1 MEGKVGRPRGRPR
14 KRPRPE
20 DQNGVSS
27 NRGKKRPV
35 LEIKP
40 AVPRSLLGSYV
51 LKEFDDSSSRSR
63 VSLGKVVSYT
73 CGLYRVEYEGTVG
86 FEDLTTCSLRPL
98 IIGDDYFDDELR
110 TRRCKLD
117 RLIMKKDEKK
127 KKRTDQVN
135 KAVVVVPTCS
145 SSSGSGA
152 QVESGEC
159 EEEDTRDPDIETTTT
174 SPLVTVPP
182 LDLPC
187 SSGTIGVPEEAVVN
201 LFSVYGFLRSFSV
214 QLYIYPFGLDDFVG
228 ALNHSGPNSLVDA
241 VHVALLRALKVH
253 LESLSSQECEV
264 ASNCL
269 MCIDWSLLDAL
280 TWPVYLVQYF
290 SAMGH
295 ASGPQWSV
303 FSEFVLEKEYYS
315 LPVVIKLKILQ
326 ILCDAVFDVTD
337 IRSEIDT
344 REESEVGYDPDGVNT
359 DLPESGPRRVHPRF
373 AKTSAC
379 KEKEYSEFVAMDV
392 PTNLSSRRT
401 DGGPNGVSSDL
412 DGNSDE
418 CRLCGMDGTLLCCDG
433 CPLAYHSRC
442 IGVLKM
448 YIPDGA
454 WYCPECTI
462 NKMGP
467 TIAHKTSLRGA
478 VYFGVDPHGRLFL
491 GTCNHLIVLKI
502 SVHADADIK
511 YYSVTDIPKV
521 ALVLLSATNYRLE
534 YLCIC
539 KAISEYWDLPGGV
552 ISHLRGVEA
561 NLSQT
566 QKEGGDE
573 VSDLIKPDNASS
585 SSRNNIQNASGP
597 CTPASGHASGPVLDR
612 SSGTQGKNFVAG
624 GTTNKA
630 LSFKPHAYINHYSN
644 GELAASAAAT
654 LAVLLSEETHEPD
667 QPKFSNAKKAA
678 SSNILLQMKA
688 FSLVAS
694 SFFWP
699 SPDKKEITR
708 ERCGWCHSC
717 KLTSASRRGCM
728 LNAAVTGAT
737 KSAVKIFSGL
747 FPLKNGEGVL
757 SSIAAYVLYLEE
769 SLRGLIAGPF
779 LSESLRKQWRK
790 KVEEASTCKTMKAL
804 LLELEENICSIALS
818 SDWLKL
824 MDDWL
829 IEHSIFQSAPVT
841 VGATQKRGPGRR
853 RQRNQ
858 AEVTAE
864 GSNDDSFTW
873 WRGGKLSKVILLKA
887 VLLKPMIRKA
897 AWQGG
902 LKKFPEFNYGD
913 GSYIP
918 KRSRRS
924 IWKAAVESSKNI
936 SQIALQVRYLDLN
949 IRWSELVRPEQN
961 VQDVKGPETDATVFR
976 NASIRDKTIIDNKV
990 RYGVVFGN
998 QKHLPSR
1005 VMKNVIEVE
1014 KTEDG
1019 NEKFWFAETRVPL
1032 YLTKEYEESLHRVVH
1047 VPFIKKPSKRISKLQ
1062 QKQLK
1067 AARANIFCYLASRRD
1082 NTEKCSCASCHLDVL
1097 LRDATTC
1104 SACQGFCHKG
1114 CTMSTQHTAEKV
1126 DILVTCKRCYLA
1138 RARSLT
1144 NINHRHPTT
1153 PSVVINGQHQ
1163 NAVTPVIIKTQTKPQ
1178 IQQLPSSNTR
1188 DSASG
1193 AKQITP
1199 DSNMAPKHKTLSY
1212 GVIWRKKNLEDT
1224 CVSFGQQHILLAG
1237 RSDQPNP
1244 GPVCGICKLPYNPGL
1259 TYIHCTSCDKWY
1271 HIEAV
1276 KVDESRIPEVAG
1288 FKCCKCRRI
1297 RSPDCP
1303 YMDPVLREQKQM
1315 KHVCLK
1321 RKKHGKGNTGMD
1333 SDSERMSEPKDS
1345 IPSTPSFTFEDAFV
1359 PEDDPLLV
1367 SVSKVEQIQPKDLD
1381 VEWKG
1386 DGSVPRPQKLPVRRQ
1401 IKREDTEGNSSFPYT
1416 EFPTYSESQPFVKQ
1430 EIEPTLPVMEWD
1442 ASDNNNSS
1450 SNNNNMVEGDLMFDY
1465 EDMEFEPQTY
1475 FSLTELL
1482 TTDDSGQCNGYSYD
1496 KDATGTT
1503 DYTNTNT
1510 QVETMEQGREF
1521 LYDNTTPCQICMHV
1535 EPGPDLTCHTC
1546 NMTIH
1551 SHCSPWEEESAC
1563 AGGGWRCGR
1572 CREWM

>member
-1 MEGKVGRPRGRPR
+1 MEGKVARPRGRPR
-14 KRPRPE
+14 KRPRAE
-20 DQNGVSS
+20 DQNGVS
-27 NRGKKRPV
+27 NRGKRPV

-51 LKEFDDSSSRSR
+51 LKEFDDSR
-63 VSLGKVVSYT
+63 VSLGKVVSYSS
-73 CGLYRVEYEGTVG
+73 GLYIVEYEDGC
-86 FEDLTTCSLRPL
+86 FEDLKTCYLRKL
-98 IIGDDYFDDELR
+98 IIGDGYFDDELR
-110 TRRCKLD
+110 CRRGKLD
-117 RLIMKKDEKK
+117 HLVMKKEEKK
-127 KKRTDQVN
+127 KTVN
-135 KAVVVVPTCS
+135 EIEVATTCS
-145 SSSGSGA
+145 STSSSGSGA
-152 QVESGEC
+152 EEC
-159 EEEDTRDPDIETTTT
+159 EDSRDLDIETTT
-174 SPLVTVPP
+174 SPLVQVPP
-182 LDLPC
+182 VDLPC
-187 SSGTIGVPEEAVVN
+187 SSGTIGIPEEAV
-201 LFSVYGFLRSFSV
+201 
-214 QLYIYPFGLDDFVG
+214 
-228 ALNHSGPNSLVDA
+228 
-241 VHVALLRALKVH
+241 ALKVH
-253 LESLSSQECEV
+253 LERLSSQECEV

-269 MCIDWSLLDAL
+269 RCIDWSLLDAL

-295 ASGPQWSV
+295 ASGSQWKV
-303 FSEFVLEKEYYS
+303 FSEFLVEKEYYS
-315 LPVVIKLKILQ
+315 LPAVMKLKILQ
-326 ILCDAVFDVTD
+326 ILCDDVFDVAD
-337 IRSEIDT
+337 IRAEIDT
-344 REESEVGYDPDGVNT
+344 REESEVGYDPDGVNA

-379 KEKEYSEFVAMDV
+379 KEKEHSEFVAMNE

-401 DGGPNGVSSDL
+401 DGGLNGVGSDL

-448 YIPDGA
+448 YIPDGP
-454 WYCPECTI
+454 W
-462 NKMGP
+462 
-467 TIAHKTSLRGA
+467 
-478 VYFGVDPHGRLFL
+478 
-491 GTCNHLIVLKI
+491 LKI
-502 SVHADADIK
+502 YVHADADIK

-521 ALVLLSATNYRLE
+521 VLVLLSATNHRLE

-539 KAISEYWDLPGGV
+539 QAISEYWDLPGGV
-552 ISHLRGVEA
+552 ISHLRAVEA
-561 NLSQT
+561 NLAPM

-573 VSDLIKPDNASS
+573 VSSDLIKPDNASS
-585 SSRNNIQNASGP
+585 SSKNNIQNAFGL
-597 CTPASGHASGPVLDR
+597 CASASSYAGGPVLGR
-612 SSGTQGKNFVAG
+612 SSGTQGKSFVPG
-624 GTTNKA
+624 GITHKD

-667 QPKFSNAKKAA
+667 QSKFSNAKKAA
-678 SSNILLQMKA
+678 SSNILLQVKA

-737 KSAVKIFSGL
+737 KSAVKIFSGI

-757 SSIAAYVLYLEE
+757 SSIAAYILYLEE

-790 KVEEASTCKTMKAL
+790 KVEEATTCKAMKAL

-818 SDWLKL
+818 SDWFKL
-824 MDDWL
+824 IDDWL
-829 IEHSIFQSAPVT
+829 IEHSIFQSARVT
-841 VGATQKRGPGRR
+841 VGATQKRGPGKRK
-853 RQRNQ
+853 QRNQ

-924 IWKAAVESSKNI
+924 MWKAAVESSKTFL
-936 SQIALQVRYLDLN
+936 SLLFRYLDMN

-961 VQDVKGPETDATVFR
+961 LQDVKGPETEAAVFR
-976 NASIRDKTIIDNKV
+976 NASICDKKIIDSKV
-990 RYGVVFGN
+990 RYGVAFGN

-1019 NEKFWFAETRVPL
+1019 NEKFW
-1032 YLTKEYEESLHRVVH
+1032 
-1047 VPFIKKPSKRISKLQ
+1047 
-1062 QKQLK
+1062 
-1067 AARANIFCYLASRRD
+1067 RD
-1082 NTEKCSCASCHLDVL
+1082 NTVKCSCASCHLDVL

-1104 SACQGFCHKG
+1104 SACGGFCHKG

-1126 DILVTCKRCYLA
+1126 DIHVTCKRCYLA
-1138 RARSLT
+1138 RARSLI

-1153 PSVVINGQHQ
+1153 PSIVINGQHQ
-1163 NAVTPVIIKTQTKPQ
+1163 NAVTPTIKTQIKQPL
-1178 IQQLPSSNTR
+1178 IQQFQSSNTR
-1188 DSASG
+1188 DNASG

-1199 DSNMAPKHKTLSY
+1199 DCNKSKHKTLSW

-1224 CVSFGQQHILLAG
+1224 GVSFRQQHILLAAQ
-1237 RSDQPNP
+1237 SHQHNP
-1244 GPVCGICKLPYNPGL
+1244 GPVCWICKLPYNPGL

-1271 HIEAV
+1271 HIEAI
-1276 KVDESRIPEVAG
+1276 KLEESKIPEVAG

-1297 RSPDCP
+1297 RSPECP
-1303 YMDPVLREQKQM
+1303 YMDPVLKEQKQM
-1315 KHVCLK
+1315 KNACFK
-1321 RKKHGKGNTGMD
+1321 RKKHGKGNTGID
-1333 SDSERMSEPKDS
+1333 CDSERMSEPKDS
-1345 IPSTPSFTFEDAFV
+1345 IPSTPSFTFEDAFA
-1359 PEDDPLLV
+1359 PEDDPLLM
-1367 SVSKVEQIQPKDLD
+1367 SVSKVEQITPKDMD
-1381 VEWKG
+1381 
-1386 DGSVPRPQKLPVRRQ
+1386 SVPGPQKLPVRRQ
-1401 IKREDTEGNSSFPYT
+1401 MKREDTEGNSSLSYT
-1416 EFPTYSESQPFVKQ
+1416 EFSTYSESQNFVKPEMEQ
-1430 EIEPTLPVMEWD
+1430 AFPAREWD
-1442 ASDNNNSS
+1442 ASDNNN
-1450 SNNNNMVEGDLMFDY
+1450 NMVEGELMFDY

-1482 TTDDSGQCNGYSYD
+1482 TADDSGQCNGYGYG
-1496 KDATGTT
+1496 KDATGNT
-1503 DYTNTNT
+1503 DNTNPNT
-1510 QVETMEQGREF
+1510 QVETMEQCRAF
-1521 LYDNTTPCQICMHV
+1521 VYDNTTPCQICMHV
-1535 EPGPDLTCHTC
+1535 DPGPDLTCQTC

-1551 SHCSPWEEESAC
+1551 SHCSPWEEESAFTGVQ
-1563 AGGGWRCGR
+1563 AISAAAA
-1572 CREWM
+1572 CRVSDE

>member
-1 MEGKVGRPRGRPR
+1 MEGKVARPRGRPR

-20 DQNGVSS
+20 DQNRLSK
-27 NRGKKRPV
+27 RGKRPV
-35 LEIKP
+35 LEINP

-51 LKEFDDSSSRSR
+51 LKEFDGSR
-63 VSLGKVVSYT
+63 VSLGKVVSYSS
-73 CGLYRVEYEGTVG
+73 GLYRVEYEDGG
-86 FEDLTTCSLRPL
+86 FEDLRTCHLRQL
-98 IIGDDYFDDELR
+98 IVGDGYFDDELR
-110 TRRCKLD
+110 SRRCKLD
-117 RLIMKKDEKK
+117 DLVIEKEEKK
-127 KKRTDQVN
+127 KTVKQDNQVN
-135 KAVVVVPTCS
+135 EVEVPTCTS

-152 QVESGEC
+152 EVEDEC
-159 EEEDTRDPDIETTTT
+159 KDIETM
-174 SPLVTVPP
+174 SPLVQVPP
-182 LDLPC
+182 VDLPW
-187 SSGTIGVPEEAVVN
+187 SSGTFGIPEEAVVH
-201 LFSVYGFLRSFSV
+201 LLSVYGFLRSFSV

-228 ALNHSGPNSLVDA
+228 ALNFLGPNSLLDA
-241 VHVALLRALKVH
+241 VHVSLLRALKVH
-253 LESLSSQECEV
+253 LERLSSQECEL

-269 MCIDWSLLDAL
+269 RCIDWSLLDAL

-303 FSEFVLEKEYYS
+303 FSEFAVEKEYYS
-315 LPVVIKLKILQ
+315 LPVVMKLKILQ
-326 ILCDAVFDVTD
+326 ILCDDVFDVAD
-337 IRSEIDT
+337 IRAEIDT
-344 REESEVGYDPDGVNT
+344 REESEVGYDPDGVNA

-373 AKTSAC
+373 AKTSAR
-379 KEKEYSEFVAMDV
+379 KEKEHSEFV
-392 PTNLSSRRT
+392 T

-448 YIPDGA
+448 YIPDGP

-478 VYFGVDPHGRLFL
+478 VDFGVDPHGRLFL

-502 SVHADADIK
+502 SVHADADVK
-511 YYSVTDIPKV
+511 YYTVTDIPKV
-521 ALVLLSATNYRLE
+521 VLVLLSATNHRLE

-552 ISHLRGVEA
+552 ISHLRAVEA
-561 NLSQT
+561 NLAHM

-573 VSDLIKPDNASS
+573 VSSDLIKPDNASS
-585 SSRNNIQNASGP
+585 SSRNNIQNAFGLCAS
-597 CTPASGHASGPVLDR
+597 TSGHAGGPVLGKA
-612 SSGTQGKNFVAG
+612 SGTQGKNVAG
-624 GTTNKA
+624 GITHKG

-644 GELAASAAAT
+644 GELATSAAAA

-678 SSNILLQMKA
+678 SSHILLQVKA

-717 KLTSASRRGCM
+717 KLTSASKRGCM

-737 KSAVKIFSGL
+737 KSAMKIFSGI

-757 SSIAAYVLYLEE
+757 CSIAAYILYIEE

-790 KVEEASTCKTMKAL
+790 KVEEASTCKAMKAL
-804 LLELEENICSIALS
+804 LLELEENICSISLS

-841 VGATQKRGPGRR
+841 VGATQKRGPGKRK
-853 RQRNQ
+853 QRNQ

-936 SQIALQVRYLDLN
+936 SQLALQVRYLDTN

-961 VQDVKGPETDATVFR
+961 LQDVKGPETEATVFR
-976 NASIRDKTIIDNKV
+976 NASIRDKMITDNKV
-990 RYGVVFGN
+990 RYGVAFGN

-1019 NEKFWFAETRVPL
+1019 NEKFWFAEARVPL

-1047 VPFIKKPSKRISKLQ
+1047 VPFIKKPAKRISKLQ
-1062 QKQLK
+1062 KKQLK
-1067 AARANIFCYLASRRD
+1067 ASRANIFCYLASRRD

-1097 LRDATTC
+1097 LRDATIC
-1104 SACQGFCHKG
+1104 SACGGFCHKG
-1114 CTMSTQHTAEKV
+1114 CTMNTQHTAEKV
-1126 DILVTCKRCYLA
+1126 DVLVTCKRCHLA

-1163 NAVTPVIIKTQTKPQ
+1163 NAVTPVIIKTQIKPL
-1178 IQQLPSSNTR
+1178 IQQLPSSSTR
-1188 DSASG
+1188 DNASG
-1193 AKQITP
+1193 AKQTTP
-1199 DSNMAPKHKTLSY
+1199 DSNMAPKSKHKTLSW
-1212 GVIWRKKNLEDT
+1212 GIIWRKKNLEDT
-1224 CVSFGQQHILLAG
+1224 CVSFRQQNILLAG

-1244 GPVCGICKLPYNPGL
+1244 GPICGICKLPYNPAL
-1259 TYIHCTSCDKWY
+1259 TYIHCTICDKWY
-1271 HIEAV
+1271 HIEAI
-1276 KVDESRIPEVAG
+1276 KLEESKIPEVAG

-1297 RSPDCP
+1297 RSPECP
-1303 YMDPVLREQKQM
+1303 YMDPVLKEQKQM
-1315 KHVCLK
+1315 KNVSFKC
-1321 RKKHGKGNTGMD
+1321 KKHGKGNTGMD
-1333 SDSERMSEPKDS
+1333 SDSEPKDS
-1345 IPSTPSFTFEDAFV
+1345 IPSTPSFTSEDAFV
-1359 PEDDPLLV
+1359 PEDYPLLV
-1367 SVSKVEQIQPKDLD
+1367 SVSKVEQITPKDLD

-1401 IKREDTEGNSSFPYT
+1401 MKREDTTEGNSNLSYT
-1416 EFPTYSESQPFVKQ
+1416 EFSTYSESHPFVKP
-1430 EIEPTLPVMEWD
+1430 EMEPTLPAMEWN
-1442 ASDNNNSS
+1442 ASE
-1450 SNNNNMVEGDLMFDY
+1450 NNNNMAEGELMFDY

-1482 TTDDSGQCNGYSYD
+1482 TTDDDGQCNGYGYD
-1496 KDATGTT
+1496 KDA
-1503 DYTNTNT
+1503 NTNPNN
-1510 QVETMEQGREF
+1510 QVETIEQCREF
-1521 LYDNTTPCQICMHV
+1521 LYDDTTPCQICMHV

-1563 AGGGWRCGR
+1563 AGGSWRCGR

>member
-1 MEGKVGRPRGRPR
+1 MEGKVARPRGRPR
-14 KRPRPE
+14 KRPRGE
-20 DQNGVSS
+20 DQNGVS
-27 NRGKKRPV
+27 NRGKRPV

-51 LKEFDDSSSRSR
+51 LKEFDDSR
-63 VSLGKVVSYT
+63 VSLGKVVSYSS
-73 CGLYRVEYEGTVG
+73 GLYRVEYEDGG
-86 FEDLTTCSLRPL
+86 FEDLKTCYLRKL
-98 IIGDDYFDDELR
+98 IIGDGYFDDELR
-110 TRRCKLD
+110 CRRCKLD
-117 RLIMKKDEKK
+117 DLVMSKEEKK
-127 KKRTDQVN
+127 KTVN
-135 KAVVVVPTCS
+135 EVEVATTCS
-145 SSSGSGA
+145 SSSSSGCGA
-152 QVESGEC
+152 EEC
-159 EEEDTRDPDIETTTT
+159 EDSRDLDMETTT
-174 SPLVTVPP
+174 SPLVQVPP
-182 LDLPC
+182 VDLPC
-187 SSGTIGVPEEAVVN
+187 SSGTIGIPEEAVVH
-201 LFSVYGFLRSFSV
+201 LLSVYGFLRSFSV
-214 QLYIYPFGLDDFVG
+214 QLYIYPFGLDEFVG
-228 ALNHSGPNSLVDA
+228 ALNFSGPNSLLDA
-241 VHVALLRALKVH
+241 VHVALMRALKVH
-253 LESLSSQECEV
+253 LERLSSQECEV

-269 MCIDWSLLDAL
+269 RCIDWSLLDAL

-295 ASGPQWSV
+295 ASGSQWKV
-303 FSEFVLEKEYYS
+303 FSEFVVEKEYYS
-315 LPVVIKLKILQ
+315 LPAVMKLKILQ
-326 ILCDAVFDVTD
+326 ILCDDVFDVAD
-337 IRSEIDT
+337 IKAEIDT
-344 REESEVGYDPDGVNT
+344 REESEVGYDPDGVNA

-379 KEKEYSEFVAMDV
+379 KEKEHSQFVAMNE
-392 PTNLSSRRT
+392 PTNFSSRRT
-401 DGGPNGVSSDL
+401 DGGLNGVSSDL

-448 YIPDGA
+448 YIPDGP

-467 TIAHKTSLRGA
+467 AIAHKTSLRGA

-491 GTCNHLIVLKI
+491 GTCNHLIVLKVY
-502 SVHADADIK
+502 VHADADIK

-521 ALVLLSATNYRLE
+521 VLVLLSSTNQRLE

-552 ISHLRGVEA
+552 ISHLRAVEA
-561 NLSQT
+561 NLAPMP
-566 QKEGGDE
+566 KEGGDE
-573 VSDLIKPDNASS
+573 VSSDLIKPDNASS
-585 SSRNNIQNASGP
+585 SSRNNIQNAFGL
-597 CTPASGHASGPVLDR
+597 CASASSYAGGPVLGR
-612 SSGTQGKNFVAG
+612 SSGTQGKSFVAG
-624 GTTNKA
+624 GITHKG

-678 SSNILLQMKA
+678 SSNILLQVKA

-757 SSIAAYVLYLEE
+757 SSIAAYILYIEE

-790 KVEEASTCKTMKAL
+790 KVEEASTCKMMKAL

-829 IEHSIFQSAPVT
+829 IEHSIFQSARVT
-841 VGATQKRGPGRR
+841 VGATQKRGPGKKK
-853 RQRNQ
+853 QRSQ
-858 AEVTAE
+858 AEVSAE

-924 IWKAAVESSKNI
+924 MWKAAVESSKNV
-936 SQIALQVRYLDLN
+936 SQLALQVRYLDTN
-949 IRWSELVRPEQN
+949 IRWNELVRPEQN
-961 VQDVKGPETDATVFR
+961 LQDVKGPETEAIVFR
-976 NASIRDKTIIDNKV
+976 NASIRDKKIIDNKV
-990 RYGVVFGN
+990 RYGVAFGN

-1019 NEKFWFAETRVPL
+1019 NEKFWFAEARVPL

-1047 VPFIKKPSKRISKLQ
+1047 VPFIKKPTKRISKLQ
-1062 QKQLK
+1062 KKQLK
-1067 AARANIFCYLASRRD
+1067 ASRANIFCYLASRRD

-1097 LRDATTC
+1097 LRDATSC
-1104 SACQGFCHKG
+1104 SACGGFCHKG

-1126 DILVTCKRCYLA
+1126 EIHVTCKRCYLA
-1138 RARSLT
+1138 RARSLI

-1163 NAVTPVIIKTQTKPQ
+1163 NAVTPVIKTQIKPL
-1178 IQQLPSSNTR
+1178 IQQFQSSNTR
-1188 DSASG
+1188 DNASG

-1199 DSNMAPKHKTLSY
+1199 DCNKSKHKTLSW

-1224 CVSFGQQHILLAG
+1224 GVSFRQQHILLAAQ
-1237 RSDQPNP
+1237 SHQHNP
-1244 GPVCGICKLPYNPGL
+1244 GPVCWICKLPYNPGL

-1271 HIEAV
+1271 HIEAI
-1276 KVDESRIPEVAG
+1276 KLEESKIPEVAG

-1297 RSPDCP
+1297 RSPECP
-1303 YMDPVLREQKQM
+1303 YMDPVLKEQKQM
-1315 KHVCLK
+1315 KNVCFK

-1345 IPSTPSFTFEDAFV
+1345 IPSTPSFTFEDAFA

-1367 SVSKVEQIQPKDLD
+1367 SVSKVEQITS
-1381 VEWKG
+1381 KG
-1386 DGSVPRPQKLPVRRQ
+1386 MDSVPGPQKLPVRRQ
-1401 IKREDTEGNSSFPYT
+1401 MKREDTEGNSSLSYT
-1416 EFPTYSESQPFVKQ
+1416 EYSTYSESQTFVKP
-1430 EIEPTLPVMEWD
+1430 EMEPTLPAMEWD
-1442 ASDNNNSS
+1442 ASDNNNNS
-1450 SNNNNMVEGDLMFDY
+1450 NNMVEGELMFDY

-1482 TTDDSGQCNGYSYD
+1482 TADDSGQCNGYGYD
-1496 KDATGTT
+1496 KDATGNT
-1503 DYTNTNT
+1503 DNTNPNT
-1510 QVETMEQGREF
+1510 QVETMEQCRAF
-1521 LYDNTTPCQICMHV
+1521 VFDNTTPCQICMHV
-1535 EPGPDLTCHTC
+1535 DPGPDLTCHTC

-1551 SHCSPWEEESAC
+1551 SHCSPWEEESAFT
-1563 AGGGWRCGR
+1563 GGGWRCGR

>member
-1 MEGKVGRPRGRPR
+1 MEGKVARPRGRPR

-20 DQNGVSS
+20 DQNGVS
-27 NRGKKRPV
+27 NRGKRPV

-40 AVPRSLLGSYV
+40 ALPRSLLGSYV
-51 LKEFDDSSSRSR
+51 LKEFDDSR
-63 VSLGKVVSYT
+63 VSLGKVVSYS
-73 CGLYRVEYEGTVG
+73 CGLYRVEYEDGG
-86 FEDLTTCSLRPL
+86 FEDLKTFYLRQL
-98 IIGDDYFDDELR
+98 IIGDGYFDDELR
-110 TRRCKLD
+110 SRRCKLD
-117 RLIMKKDEKK
+117 DLLLNKEEKK
-127 KKRTDQVN
+127 KTDVVAQVN
-135 KAVVVVPTCS
+135 EVEVPTCS
-145 SSSGSGA
+145 SLGSEA
-152 QVESGEC
+152 EVEDEC
-159 EEEDTRDPDIETTTT
+159 EDSRDLDIETT
-174 SPLVTVPP
+174 SLLVPVPP
-182 LDLPC
+182 VDLPC
-187 SSGTIGVPEEAVVN
+187 SSGTIGIPEEAVVH
-201 LFSVYGFLRSFSV
+201 LLSVYGFLRSFSV

-228 ALNHSGPNSLVDA
+228 ALNFLGPNSLIDA
-241 VHVALLRALKVH
+241 VHVALMRALKVH
-253 LESLSSQECEV
+253 LERLSSQEYVV

-269 MCIDWSLLDAL
+269 RCIDWSLLDAL

-315 LPVVIKLKILQ
+315 LPVVMKLKILQ
-326 ILCDAVFDVTD
+326 ILCDDVFDVVAV
-337 IRSEIDT
+337 RAEIDT
-344 REESEVGYDPDGVNT
+344 REESEVGYDPDGVNA
-359 DLPESGPRRVHPRF
+359 DLPENGPRRVHPRF

-379 KEKEYSEFVAMDV
+379 KEKEHSESVAV
-392 PTNLSSRRT
+392 NHGISSINESKNLSSRCT

-448 YIPDGA
+448 YIPDGP

-511 YYSVTDIPKV
+511 YYSVTDITKV
-521 ALVLLSATNYRLE
+521 VLVLLSATNHRLE
-534 YLCIC
+534 YFRIC
-539 KAISEYWDLPGGV
+539 KAISEYWDLPGDV
-552 ISHLRGVEA
+552 ISHLRAVET
-561 NLSQT
+561 NLAHM

-573 VSDLIKPDNASS
+573 GSDLIKPDNASIS
-585 SSRNNIQNASGP
+585 SINNIQNAFGLCAS
-597 CTPASGHASGPVLDR
+597 ASGYAAGPVLGR
-612 SSGTQGKNFVAG
+612 SSGMQGKNFVAG
-624 GTTNKA
+624 GITHKG
-630 LSFKPHAYINHYSN
+630 LSFKPHVYINHYSN

-678 SSNILLQMKA
+678 SSNILLQVKA

-737 KSAVKIFSGL
+737 KSAVKIFSGI
-747 FPLKNGEGVL
+747 FPLKNGDGVL
-757 SSIAAYVLYLEE
+757 SSIAAYILYLEE

-790 KVEEASTCKTMKAL
+790 KVEEASTCKTIKAL
-804 LLELEENICSIALS
+804 LLELEENICSVALS

-829 IEHSIFQSAPVT
+829 IEHSIFQSARVT
-841 VGATQKRGPGRR
+841 VGATQKRGPGKKK
-853 RQRNQ
+853 QRNL

-873 WRGGKLSKVILLKA
+873 WRGGKLSKIILLKA
-887 VLLKPMIRKA
+887 VLLKPTIRKA
-897 AWQGG
+897 AWRGG

-913 GSYIP
+913 GSCIP

-936 SQIALQVRYLDLN
+936 SQLALQVRYLDTN

-961 VQDVKGPETDATVFR
+961 LQDVKGSETEASVFR
-976 NASIRDKTIIDNKV
+976 NASICDKKIIDNKV
-990 RYGVVFGN
+990 TYGVAFGN

-1047 VPFIKKPSKRISKLQ
+1047 IPFIKKPSKRISKLQ
-1062 QKQLK
+1062 KKQLK
-1067 AARANIFCYLASRRD
+1067 ASQANIFCYLASRRD

-1104 SACQGFCHKG
+1104 SACGGFCHKG
-1114 CTMSTQHTAEKV
+1114 CTMSTQHTTEKV
-1126 DILVTCKRCYLA
+1126 EILVTCKRCYLA
-1138 RARSLT
+1138 KARSLI

-1163 NAVTPVIIKTQTKPQ
+1163 NAVTPVIKTQTKPL
-1178 IQQLPSSNTR
+1178 IQQFQSSNTR
-1188 DSASG
+1188 DNASG
-1193 AKQITP
+1193 AKKITP
-1199 DSNMAPKHKTLSY
+1199 DSNMAPKHKTLSW
-1212 GVIWRKKNLEDT
+1212 GIIWRKKNLEET
-1224 CVSFGQQHILLAG
+1224 GVSFRQQNILLAG
-1237 RSDQPNP
+1237 RSDQPNQ

-1271 HIEAV
+1271 HIEAI
-1276 KVDESRIPEVAG
+1276 KLEESKIPEVAG

-1297 RSPDCP
+1297 RSPECP
-1303 YMDPVLREQKQM
+1303 YMDPVLKEQKRM
-1315 KHVCLK
+1315 KNVCVK

-1345 IPSTPSFTFEDAFV
+1345 IPSTPSFTFEDSFV
-1359 PEDDPLLV
+1359 PEDDPLLL
-1367 SVSKVEQIQPKDLD
+1367 SVLKVEQITPKDLD

-1386 DGSVPRPQKLPVRRQ
+1386 DGSVPGPQKLPVRRQ
-1401 IKREDTEGNSSFPYT
+1401 MKREDTDGNSSFPYT
-1416 EFPTYSESQPFVKQ
+1416 EFSTYSESQPFVKP
-1430 EIEPTLPVMEWD
+1430 EMEPTLPAMEWD
-1442 ASDNNNSS
+1442 ASDNNN
-1450 SNNNNMVEGDLMFDY
+1450 NNNMVEGELMFDY

-1475 FSLTELL
+1475 FSLNELL
-1482 TTDDSGQCNGYSYD
+1482 TADDSGQCNGYGYD
-1496 KDATGTT
+1496 KDATGNT
-1503 DYTNTNT
+1503 DNTNPNT
-1510 QVETMEQGREF
+1510 QVETMEQCRAF

-1535 EPGPDLTCHTC
+1535 DPGPDLTCHTC

-1563 AGGGWRCGR
+1563 IGGGWRCGR

>member
-1 MEGKVGRPRGRPR
+1 M
-14 KRPRPE
+14 
-20 DQNGVSS
+20 Q
-27 NRGKKRPV
+27 
-35 LEIKP
+35 
-40 AVPRSLLGSYV
+40 
-51 LKEFDDSSSRSR
+51 
-63 VSLGKVVSYT
+63 
-73 CGLYRVEYEGTVG
+73 
-86 FEDLTTCSLRPL
+86 
-98 IIGDDYFDDELR
+98 
-110 TRRCKLD
+110 
-117 RLIMKKDEKK
+117 
-127 KKRTDQVN
+127 
-135 KAVVVVPTCS
+135 
-145 SSSGSGA
+145 
-152 QVESGEC
+152 
-159 EEEDTRDPDIETTTT
+159 
-174 SPLVTVPP
+174 
-182 LDLPC
+182 
-187 SSGTIGVPEEAVVN
+187 
-201 LFSVYGFLRSFSV
+201 
-214 QLYIYPFGLDDFVG
+214 
-228 ALNHSGPNSLVDA
+228 
-241 VHVALLRALKVH
+241 ALKVH
-253 LESLSSQECEV
+253 LERLSSQECEV

-269 MCIDWSLLDAL
+269 RCIDWSLLDAL

-295 ASGPQWSV
+295 ASGSQWKV
-303 FSEFVLEKEYYS
+303 FSEFLVEKEYYS
-315 LPVVIKLKILQ
+315 LPAVMKLKILQ
-326 ILCDAVFDVTD
+326 ILCDDVFDVAD
-337 IRSEIDT
+337 IRAEIDT
-344 REESEVGYDPDGVNT
+344 REESEVGYDPDGVNA

-379 KEKEYSEFVAMDV
+379 KEKEHSEFVAMNE

-401 DGGPNGVSSDL
+401 DGGLNGVGSDL

-448 YIPDGA
+448 YIPDGP

-462 NKMGP
+462 NKLGP
-467 TIAHKTSLRGA
+467 AITHKTSLRGA

-502 SVHADADIK
+502 YVHADADIK

-521 ALVLLSATNYRLE
+521 VLVLLSATNHRLE

-539 KAISEYWDLPGGV
+539 QAISEYWDLPGGV
-552 ISHLRGVEA
+552 ISHLRAVEA
-561 NLSQT
+561 NLAPM

-573 VSDLIKPDNASS
+573 VSSDLIKPDNASS
-585 SSRNNIQNASGP
+585 SSKNNIQNAFGL
-597 CTPASGHASGPVLDR
+597 CASASSYAGGPVLGR
-612 SSGTQGKNFVAG
+612 SSGTQGKSFVPG
-624 GTTNKA
+624 GITHKD

-667 QPKFSNAKKAA
+667 QSKFSNAKKAA
-678 SSNILLQMKA
+678 SSNILLQVKA

-737 KSAVKIFSGL
+737 KSAVKIFSGI

-757 SSIAAYVLYLEE
+757 SSIAAYILYLEE

-790 KVEEASTCKTMKAL
+790 KVEEATTCKAMKAL

-818 SDWLKL
+818 SDWFKL
-824 MDDWL
+824 IDDWL
-829 IEHSIFQSAPVT
+829 IEHSIFQSARVT
-841 VGATQKRGPGRR
+841 VGATQKRGPGKRK
-853 RQRNQ
+853 QRNQ

-924 IWKAAVESSKNI
+924 MWKAAVESSKNI
-936 SQIALQVRYLDLN
+936 SQLALQVRYLDMN

-961 VQDVKGPETDATVFR
+961 LQDVKGPETEAAVFR
-976 NASIRDKTIIDNKV
+976 NASICDKKIIDSKV
-990 RYGVVFGN
+990 RYGVAFGN

-1062 QKQLK
+1062 KKQLK
-1067 AARANIFCYLASRRD
+1067 ASRANIFCYLASRRD
-1082 NTEKCSCASCHLDVL
+1082 NTVKCSCASCHLDVL

-1104 SACQGFCHKG
+1104 SACGGFCHKG

-1126 DILVTCKRCYLA
+1126 DIHVTCKRCYLA
-1138 RARSLT
+1138 RARSLI

-1153 PSVVINGQHQ
+1153 PSIVINGQHQ
-1163 NAVTPVIIKTQTKPQ
+1163 NAVTPTIKTQIKQPL
-1178 IQQLPSSNTR
+1178 IQQFQSSNTR
-1188 DSASG
+1188 DNASG

-1199 DSNMAPKHKTLSY
+1199 DCNKSKHKTLSW

-1224 CVSFGQQHILLAG
+1224 GVSFRQQHILLAAQSHQHNSG
-1237 RSDQPNP
+1237 PVCWICKLPYNPGLTYIHCTSCDSFCHKGCTMSTQHTAEKVDIHVTCKRCYLARARSLININHRHPTTPSIVINGQHQNAVTPTIKTQIKQPLIQQFQSSNTRDNASGAKQITPDCNKSKHKTLSWGVIWRKKNLEDTGVSFRQQHILLAAQSHQHNP
-1244 GPVCGICKLPYNPGL
+1244 GPVCWICKLPYNPGL

-1271 HIEAV
+1271 HIEAI
-1276 KVDESRIPEVAG
+1276 KLEESKIPEVAG

-1297 RSPDCP
+1297 RSPECP
-1303 YMDPVLREQKQM
+1303 YMDPVLKEQKQM
-1315 KHVCLK
+1315 KNACFK
-1321 RKKHGKGNTGMD
+1321 RKKHGKGNTGID
-1333 SDSERMSEPKDS
+1333 CDSERMSEPKDS
-1345 IPSTPSFTFEDAFV
+1345 IPSTPSFTFEDAFA
-1359 PEDDPLLV
+1359 PEDDPLLM
-1367 SVSKVEQIQPKDLD
+1367 SVSKVEQITPKDMD
-1381 VEWKG
+1381 
-1386 DGSVPRPQKLPVRRQ
+1386 SVPGPQKLPVRRQ
-1401 IKREDTEGNSSFPYT
+1401 MKREDTEGNSSLSYT
-1416 EFPTYSESQPFVKQ
+1416 EFSTYSESQNFVKPEMEQ
-1430 EIEPTLPVMEWD
+1430 AFPAREWD
-1442 ASDNNNSS
+1442 ASDNNN
-1450 SNNNNMVEGDLMFDY
+1450 NMVEGELMFDY

-1482 TTDDSGQCNGYSYD
+1482 TADDSGQCNGYGYG
-1496 KDATGTT
+1496 KDATGNT
-1503 DYTNTNT
+1503 DNTNPNT
-1510 QVETMEQGREF
+1510 QVETMEQCRAF
-1521 LYDNTTPCQICMHV
+1521 VYDNTTPCQICMHV
-1535 EPGPDLTCHTC
+1535 DPGPDLTCQTC

-1551 SHCSPWEEESAC
+1551 SHCSPWEEESAFT
-1563 AGGGWRCGR
+1563 GGSWRCGR

>member
-1 MEGKVGRPRGRPR
+1 MEGKVARPRGRPR
-14 KRPRPE
+14 KRARPE
-20 DQNGVSS
+20 DQNGLS
-27 NRGKKRPV
+27 NRGGKRPV

-51 LKEFDDSSSRSR
+51 LKEFDDSR
-63 VSLGKVVSYT
+63 VSLGKVVSYSS
-73 CGLYRVEYEGTVG
+73 GLYRVEYEDGV
-86 FEDLTTCSLRPL
+86 FEGLKTCHLRQF
-98 IIGDDYFDDELR
+98 IIGDGYFDDELR

-117 RLIMKKDEKK
+117 HLILNKEEKK
-127 KKRTDQVN
+127 KKKKKRDNQEDSQVN
-135 KAVVVVPTCS
+135 EAEVPS
-145 SSSGSGA
+145 NSGCGSE
-152 QVESGEC
+152 VEGEC
-159 EEEDTRDPDIETTTT
+159 EDGRDLDIETTT

-187 SSGTIGVPEEAVVN
+187 SSGTIGIPEEAVVH
-201 LFSVYGFLRSFSV
+201 LLSVYGFLRSFSV

-228 ALNHSGPNSLVDA
+228 ALNFSGPNSLLDA
-241 VHVALLRALKVH
+241 LHVALMRALKVH
-253 LESLSSQECEV
+253 LERLSSQESEV

-269 MCIDWSLLDAL
+269 RCIDWSLLDAL

-303 FSEFVLEKEYYS
+303 FSEFVVAKEYYS
-315 LPVVIKLKILQ
+315 LPVVMKLKILQ
-326 ILCDAVFDVTD
+326 ILCDDVFDVAD
-337 IRSEIDT
+337 IRAEIDT
-344 REESEVGYDPDGVNT
+344 REESEVGYDSDGVND

-379 KEKEYSEFVAMDV
+379 KEKEHSDFVSV
-392 PTNLSSRRT
+392 NRGTSSINESKNLSSRCT
-401 DGGPNGVSSDL
+401 DGGPDGVSSDL

-448 YIPDGA
+448 YIPDGP

-462 NKMGP
+462 TKMGP

-491 GTCNHLIVLKI
+491 GTCNLLIVLKI

-521 ALVLLSATNYRLE
+521 VLVLLSATNHRLE
-534 YLCIC
+534 YMCIC

-552 ISHLRGVEA
+552 ISHLRAVEA
-561 NLSQT
+561 NLAHT
-566 QKEGGDE
+566 QNEGGDE

-585 SSRNNIQNASGP
+585 SSRNNIQNAFGLCGSAG
-597 CTPASGHASGPVLDR
+597 GPVLGR

-624 GTTNKA
+624 GITHKG
-630 LSFKPHAYINHYSN
+630 LSFKPHAYINHYTN
-644 GELAASAAAT
+644 GELAASAAAS

-678 SSNILLQMKA
+678 SSNIMLHMKA

-717 KLTSASRRGCM
+717 KLTSASKRGCM

-737 KSAVKIFSGL
+737 KSAVKFFSGL
-747 FPLKNGEGVL
+747 FPLKNAEGVL
-757 SSIAAYVLYLEE
+757 SSIAAYILYIEE

-779 LSESLRKQWRK
+779 LSESLRKHWRK
-790 KVEEASTCKTMKAL
+790 KVEEASTCKAMKAL

-818 SDWLKL
+818 NDWLKL

-841 VGATQKRGPGRR
+841 VGATQKRGPGKR

-902 LKKFPEFNYGD
+902 LKKLPKFSYGD
-913 GSYIP
+913 GSFIP

-936 SQIALQVRYLDLN
+936 SQLALQVRYLDTN

-961 VQDVKGPETDATVFR
+961 LQDVKGPETDAVFR
-976 NASIRDKTIIDNKV
+976 NASIRDKKTIDNKV
-990 RYGVVFGN
+990 RYGVAFGN

-1005 VMKNVIEVE
+1005 VMKNLIEAE

-1019 NEKFWFAETRVPL
+1019 NEKFWFSEARVPL
-1032 YLTKEYEESLHRVVH
+1032 YLIKEYEESLHRVVH
-1047 VPFIKKPSKRISKLQ
+1047 VPFIKKPAKRISKLQ
-1062 QKQLK
+1062 KKQLK
-1067 AARANIFCYLASRRD
+1067 ASRANIFSYLASRRD
-1082 NTEKCSCASCHLDVL
+1082 NTENCSCASCHLDVL
-1097 LRDATTC
+1097 LRDSTTC

-1114 CTMSTQHTAEKV
+1114 CTMSTQHTAENV
-1126 DILVTCKRCYLA
+1126 DTLVTCKRCYLGK
-1138 RARSLT
+1138 ARSLT
-1144 NINHRHPTT
+1144 NIVHRHPTT
-1153 PSVVINGQHQ
+1153 SSVVINGKHQ
-1163 NAVTPVIIKTQTKPQ
+1163 NAVTPVIIKTPIKPL
-1178 IQQLPSSNTR
+1178 IQQFPSSNTR
-1188 DSASG
+1188 DNASA

-1199 DSNMAPKHKTLSY
+1199 DSNMAPKSKQKTLSW

-1224 CVSFGQQHILLAG
+1224 SASFRQQNILLAG
-1237 RSDQPNP
+1237 RSDQPNS

-1259 TYIHCTSCDKWY
+1259 TYIHCTICDKWY
-1271 HIEAV
+1271 HIEAI
-1276 KVDESRIPEVAG
+1276 KLEESKIPEVAG

-1297 RSPDCP
+1297 RSPECP
-1303 YMDPVLREQKQM
+1303 YMDPVLKEQKQM
-1315 KHVCLK
+1315 KNVSFK

-1345 IPSTPSFTFEDAFV
+1345 IPSTPSFTFEDASV

-1367 SVSKVEQIQPKDLD
+1367 SASIVEQITPKDLD

-1386 DGSVPRPQKLPVRRQ
+1386 DGSVPGPQKLPVRRQ
-1401 IKREDTEGNSSFPYT
+1401 MKREDTEGNSNFSYT
-1416 EFPTYSESQPFVKQ
+1416 EFSTYSDAQPFVKP
-1430 EIEPTLPVMEWD
+1430 EMEPTLPIMEWD
-1442 ASDNNNSS
+1442 ASDNN
-1450 SNNNNMVEGDLMFDY
+1450 SNNMAEGELMFDY

-1475 FSLTELL
+1475 FSLNELL
-1482 TTDDSGQCNGYSYD
+1482 TADDSGQCNGYGYD
-1496 KDATGTT
+1496 KDATGNT
-1503 DYTNTNT
+1503 DNTHTNT
-1510 QVETMEQGREF
+1510 QVETMEQCRTF
-1521 LYDNTTPCQICMHV
+1521 LYDNTTPCQICLHV
-1535 EPGPDLTCHTC
+1535 DPGPDLTCHTC

-1551 SHCSPWEEESAC
+1551 SHCSPWEEESAFT
-1563 AGGGWRCGR
+1563 GGSWRCGR